1 MAPLAEL
8 ISLSPNR
15 KEKKKLIL
23 LADIEEVSLHLAFG
37 SSISFA
43 HFKPSSGSNIVRC

>member
-15 KEKKKLIL
+15 KEKKKAHTSVIVLQDML
-23 LADIEEVSLHLAFG
+23 EVLTF
-37 SSISFA
+37 
-43 HFKPSSGSNIVRC
+43 